1 MARKKLPGKIVKNEP
16 EMVQKLPRKIVK
28 NEPEMV
34 HGYNMGY
41 YSYKRHLMVPV
52 KEKDNG

>member
-41 YSYKRHLMVPV
+41 YSYKRHLMEPV